1 MVFMFVILLWFRD
14 YKDLL
19 SILILFWGVGDIF
32 SNEILFFIYLCII
45 IFKVIKKIE
54 LEIRFYILFFD

>member
-1 MVFMFVILLWFRD
+1 MFVILLRFRD
-14 YKDLL
+14 YKDLS

>member
-1 MVFMFVILLWFRD
+1 MFVILLRFRD

-32 SNEILFFIYLCII
+32 SNGILFFIYLCII